1 MPIPAE
7 LQTRE
12 QFTAAYD
19 NLAVIADA
27 GAVMA
32 ALRGRSQAF
41 HAAHACVADTAYGP
55 GARQVYD
62 WYPARGADAAA
73 APVLVFLHGGY
84 WQARDKRD
92 FSCVAAGALG
102 AGLHVVMA
110 EYTLAPRAGVPD
122 MVAEVGMLLD
132 ALWAHPVL
140 GGGAGRGPRIVLSGH
155 SAGGQ
160 LAAMH
165 RAHAAVAGVLAIS
178 GLFDLE
184 PIRRGALNDALGLD
198 VEQAA
203 ACSPQSRVG
212 KGAPM
217 VLAVGGAELAELRR
231 QSREYFDALRDA
243 GESVRLLEIAQA
255 NHMSI
260 LAELEEPDGAL
271 LAEALALAGRA
282 PR

>member
-27 GAVMA
+27 GAVVA
-32 ALRGRSQAF
+32 ALRGRSLAF
-41 HAAHACVADTAYGP
+41 HAAHDCVPDTAYGS

-62 WYPARGADAAA
+62 WYPARGADAAV
-73 APVLVFLHGGY
+73 APVLVFIHGGY

-92 FSCVAAGALG
+92 FCCVGAGALA

-110 EYTLAPRAGVPD
+110 EYTLAPQARVPD
-122 MVAEVGMLLD
+122 MVAEMGMLLD
-132 ALWAHPVL
+132 ALWKHPVL
-140 GGGAGRGPRIVLSGH
+140 GAGGGRGPRIVLSGH
-155 SAGGQ
+155 SAGGH

-198 VEQAA
+198 AA
-203 ACSPQSRVG
+203 QVGACSPQSRVG
-212 KGAPM
+212 KGVAT
-217 VLAVGGAELAELRR
+217 VLAAGGAELAELRR
-231 QSREYFDALRDA
+231 QSREYFDALRGA
-243 GESVRLLEIAQA
+243 GEPVRLLEIAQA

-260 LAELEEPDGAL
+260 LAQLEDSEGAL
-271 LAEALALAGRA
+271 LAEALALAAQAR
-282 PR
+282 R

>member
-41 HAAHACVADTAYGP
+41 HAAHDCVPDTAYGA

-73 APVLVFLHGGY
+73 APVLVFIHGGY

-92 FSCVAAGALG
+92 FCCVGAGALA
-102 AGLHVVMA
+102 AGMHVVMA
-110 EYTLAPRAGVPD
+110 GYTLAPQARVPD
-122 MVAEVGMLLD
+122 MVAETGMLLD
-132 ALWAHPVL
+132 ALWKHPVL
-140 GGGAGRGPRIVLSGH
+140 GGGGRGPRIVLSGH
-155 SAGGQ
+155 SAGGH

-165 RAHAAVAGVLAIS
+165 RAHVAVAGVLAIS

-198 VEQAA
+198 EAQVA

-212 KGAPM
+212 KGVAT
-217 VLAVGGAELAELRR
+217 VLAAGGAEVPELRR
-231 QSREYFDALRDA
+231 QSREYFDALRGA
-243 GESVRLLEIAQA
+243 GEPVRLLEIAQA

-260 LAELEEPDGAL
+260 LAQLEDADGAL
-271 LAEALALAGRA
+271 LAEALALAAQAR
-282 PR
+282 R

>member
-41 HAAHACVADTAYGP
+41 HAAHDCVPDTAYGA

-73 APVLVFLHGGY
+73 APVLVFIHGGY

-92 FSCVAAGALG
+92 FCCVGAGALA
-102 AGLHVVMA
+102 AGMHVVMA
-110 EYTLAPRAGVPD
+110 EYTLAPQARVPD
-122 MVAEVGMLLD
+122 MVAETGMLLD
-132 ALWAHPVL
+132 ALWKHPVL
-140 GGGAGRGPRIVLSGH
+140 GGGGRGPRIVLSGH
-155 SAGGQ
+155 SAGGH

-165 RAHAAVAGVLAIS
+165 RAHVAVAGVLAIS

-198 VEQAA
+198 EAQVA

-212 KGAPM
+212 KGVAT
-217 VLAVGGAELAELRR
+217 VLAAGGAEVPELRR
-231 QSREYFDALRDA
+231 QSREYFDALRGA
-243 GESVRLLEIAQA
+243 GEPVRLLEIAQA

-260 LAELEEPDGAL
+260 LAQLEDADGAL
-271 LAEALALAGRA
+271 LAEALALAAQAR
-282 PR
+282 R